1 MNNWDK
7 SIKAITSAVD
17 RTDYLYEKWAK
28 KLGVNNYVSRIMY
41 MLYLSEVNRQKEMVE
56 NYGMPK
62 QTVNTVITELQKKG
76 YIILIPDENDK
87 RSKIIKLT
95 QEGINYANKIVTP
108 LLDCEIRVLKKNG
121 YTTGWNADW
130 YYESVCRF
138 TWNRNENFLQ
148 QIKKLPYL

>member
-28 KLGVNNYVSRIMY
+28 KQGVNNYVSRIMY
-41 MLYLSEVNRQKEMVE
+41 MLYLSGVNRQKERVE

-108 LLDCEIRVLKKNG
+108 LLDCEIRVLKKMGTQRVEMLIDTMNQ
-121 YTTGWNADW
+121 YADLLETEMKTF
-130 YYESVCRF
+130 YS
-138 TWNRNENFLQ
+138 
-148 QIKKLPYL
+148 K

>member
-28 KLGVNNYVSRIMY
+28 KQGVNNYVSRIMY
-41 MLYLSEVNRQKEMVE
+41 MLYLSGVNRQKEMVE

-108 LLDCEIRVLKKNG
+108 LLDCEDVYKRQDLIMQMMNNKF
-121 YTTGWNADW
+121 TGGISSCFFMQ
-130 YYESVCRF
+130 YRIIFE
-138 TWNRNENFLQ
+138 
-148 QIKKLPYL
+148 

>member
-62 QTVNTVITELQKKG
+62 QAVNTVITELQKKG

-108 LLDCEIRVLKKNG
+108 LLDCEIRVLKKMGTQRVEMLIDTMNQ
-121 YTTGWNADW
+121 YADLLETEMKTF
-130 YYESVCRF
+130 YS
-138 TWNRNENFLQ
+138 
-148 QIKKLPYL
+148 K

>member
-28 KLGVNNYVSRIMY
+28 KQGVNNYVSRIMY
-41 MLYLSEVNRQKEMVE
+41 MLYLSGVNRQKETVE

-108 LLDCEIRVLKKNG
+108 LLDCEIRVLKKMGTQRVEMLIDTMNQ
-121 YTTGWNADW
+121 YADLLETEMKTF
-130 YYESVCRF
+130 YS
-138 TWNRNENFLQ
+138 
-148 QIKKLPYL
+148 K

>member
-56 NYGMPK
+56 NYSMPK

-108 LLDCEIRVLKKNG
+108 LLDCEIRVLKKMGTQRVEMLIDTMNQ
-121 YTTGWNADW
+121 YADLLETEMKTF
-130 YYESVCRF
+130 YS
-138 TWNRNENFLQ
+138 
-148 QIKKLPYL
+148 K

>member
-95 QEGINYANKIVTP
+95 QEGINYGP
-108 LLDCEIRVLKKNG
+108 
-121 YTTGWNADW
+121 
-130 YYESVCRF
+130 
-138 TWNRNENFLQ
+138 
-148 QIKKLPYL
+148 

>member
-1 MNNWDK
+1 
-7 SIKAITSAVD
+7 
-17 RTDYLYEKWAK
+17 
-28 KLGVNNYVSRIMY
+28 MY

-108 LLDCEIRVLKKNG
+108 LLDCEIRVLKKMGTQRVEMLIDTMNQ
-121 YTTGWNADW
+121 YADLLETEMKTF
-130 YYESVCRF
+130 YS
-138 TWNRNENFLQ
+138 
-148 QIKKLPYL
+148 K

>member
-28 KLGVNNYVSRIMY
+28 KQGVNNYVSRIMY
-41 MLYLSEVNRQKEMVE
+41 MLYLSGVNRQKEMVE
-56 NYGMPK
+56 NYGMLK

-108 LLDCEIRVLKKNG
+108 LLDCEIRVLKKMGTQRVEMLIDTMNQ
-121 YTTGWNADW
+121 YADLLETEMKTF
-130 YYESVCRF
+130 YS
-138 TWNRNENFLQ
+138 
-148 QIKKLPYL
+148 K

>member
-56 NYGMPK
+56 NYGMPQ

-108 LLDCEIRVLKKNG
+108 LLDCEIRVLKKMGTQRVEMLIDTMNQ
-121 YTTGWNADW
+121 YADLLETEMKTF
-130 YYESVCRF
+130 YS
-138 TWNRNENFLQ
+138 
-148 QIKKLPYL
+148 K

>member
-56 NYGMPK
+56 NYGMSK

-108 LLDCEIRVLKKNG
+108 LLDCEIRVLKKMGTQRVEMLIDTMNQ
-121 YTTGWNADW
+121 YADLLETEMKTF
-130 YYESVCRF
+130 YS
-138 TWNRNENFLQ
+138 
-148 QIKKLPYL
+148 K

>member
-56 NYGMPK
+56 NYGMQK

-108 LLDCEIRVLKKNG
+108 LLDCEIRVLKKMGTQRVEMLIDTMNQ
-121 YTTGWNADW
+121 YADLLETEMKTF
-130 YYESVCRF
+130 YS
-138 TWNRNENFLQ
+138 
-148 QIKKLPYL
+148 K

>member
-41 MLYLSEVNRQKEMVE
+41 MLYLSEVNRQKETVE

-108 LLDCEIRVLKKNG
+108 LLDCEIRVLKKMGTQRVEMLIDTMNQ
-121 YTTGWNADW
+121 YADLLETEMKTF
-130 YYESVCRF
+130 YS
-138 TWNRNENFLQ
+138 
-148 QIKKLPYL
+148 K

>member
-1 MNNWDK
+1 MTK
-7 SIKAITSAVD
+7 VRASTIIVFT
-17 RTDYLYEKWAK
+17 RTKLLGVILYEKWAK

-108 LLDCEIRVLKKNG
+108 LLDCEIRVLKKMGTQRVEMLIDTMNQ
-121 YTTGWNADW
+121 YADLLETEMKTF
-130 YYESVCRF
+130 YS
-138 TWNRNENFLQ
+138 
-148 QIKKLPYL
+148 K

>member
-62 QTVNTVITELQKKG
+62 QPVNTVITELQKKG

-108 LLDCEIRVLKKNG
+108 LLDCEIRVLKKMGTQRVEMLIDTMNQ
-121 YTTGWNADW
+121 YADLLETEMKTF
-130 YYESVCRF
+130 YS
-138 TWNRNENFLQ
+138 
-148 QIKKLPYL
+148 K

>member
-1 MNNWDK
+1 MTEPIIYTKNG
-7 SIKAITSAVD
+7 
-17 RTDYLYEKWAK
+17 LK

-108 LLDCEIRVLKKNG
+108 LLDCEIRVLKKMGTQRVEMLIDTMNQ
-121 YTTGWNADW
+121 YADLLETEMKTF
-130 YYESVCRF
+130 YS
-138 TWNRNENFLQ
+138 
-148 QIKKLPYL
+148 K

>member
-28 KLGVNNYVSRIMY
+28 KQGVNNYVSRIMY
-41 MLYLSEVNRQKEMVE
+41 MLYLSGVNRQKEMVE
-56 NYGMPK
+56 NYGMQK

-108 LLDCEIRVLKKNG
+108 LLDCEIRVLKKMGTQRVEMLIDTMNQ
-121 YTTGWNADW
+121 YADLLETEMKTF
-130 YYESVCRF
+130 YS
-138 TWNRNENFLQ
+138 
-148 QIKKLPYL
+148 K

>member
-28 KLGVNNYVSRIMY
+28 KLGVNNYVSRIM
-41 MLYLSEVNRQKEMVE
+41 YLSEVNRQKEMVE

-108 LLDCEIRVLKKNG
+108 LLDCEIRVLKKMGTQRVEMLIDTMNQ
-121 YTTGWNADW
+121 YADLLETEMKTF
-130 YYESVCRF
+130 YS
-138 TWNRNENFLQ
+138 
-148 QIKKLPYL
+148 K

>member
-108 LLDCEIRVLKKNG
+108 LLDCEIRVLKKRGTQRVEMLIDTMNQ
-121 YTTGWNADW
+121 YADLLETEMKTF
-130 YYESVCRF
+130 YS
-138 TWNRNENFLQ
+138 
-148 QIKKLPYL
+148 K

>member
-28 KLGVNNYVSRIMY
+28 KQGVNNYVSRIMY
-41 MLYLSEVNRQKEMVE
+41 MLYLSGVNRQKEMVE
-56 NYGMPK
+56 NYGMPN

-108 LLDCEIRVLKKNG
+108 LLDCEIRVLKKMGTQRVEMLIDTMNQ
-121 YTTGWNADW
+121 YADLLETEMKTF
-130 YYESVCRF
+130 YS
-138 TWNRNENFLQ
+138 
-148 QIKKLPYL
+148 K

>member
-62 QTVNTVITELQKKG
+62 PTVNTVITELQKKG

-108 LLDCEIRVLKKNG
+108 LLDCEIRVLKKMGTQRVEMLIDTMNQ
-121 YTTGWNADW
+121 YADLLETEMKTF
-130 YYESVCRF
+130 YS
-138 TWNRNENFLQ
+138 
-148 QIKKLPYL
+148 K

>member
-87 RSKIIKLT
+87 RSKIKL
-95 QEGINYANKIVTP
+95 
-108 LLDCEIRVLKKNG
+108 LKK
-121 YTTGWNADW
+121 
-130 YYESVCRF
+130 
-138 TWNRNENFLQ
+138 LQ
-148 QIKKLPYL
+148 PETKILLLSAEAQMKY

>member
-17 RTDYLYEKWAK
+17 RTDYLY
-28 KLGVNNYVSRIMY
+28 
-41 MLYLSEVNRQKEMVE
+41 EVNRQKEMVE

-108 LLDCEIRVLKKNG
+108 LLDCEIRVLKKMGTQRVEMLIDTMNQ
-121 YTTGWNADW
+121 YADLLETEMKTF
-130 YYESVCRF
+130 YS
-138 TWNRNENFLQ
+138 
-148 QIKKLPYL
+148 K

>member
-28 KLGVNNYVSRIMY
+28 KQGVNNYVSRIMY
-41 MLYLSEVNRQKEMVE
+41 MLYLSGVNRQKEMVE

-62 QTVNTVITELQKKG
+62 QIVNTVITELQKKG

-108 LLDCEIRVLKKNG
+108 LLDCEIRVLKKMGTQRVEMLIDTMNQ
-121 YTTGWNADW
+121 YADLLETEMKTF
-130 YYESVCRF
+130 YS
-138 TWNRNENFLQ
+138 
-148 QIKKLPYL
+148 K

>member
-108 LLDCEIRVLKKNG
+108 LLDCEIRVLKKMGTQRVEMLIDTMNQ
-121 YTTGWNADW
+121 YAVLETEMKTF
-130 YYESVCRF
+130 YS
-138 TWNRNENFLQ
+138 
-148 QIKKLPYL
+148 K

>member
-1 MNNWDK
+1 MTEPIIYTKNG
-7 SIKAITSAVD
+7 
-17 RTDYLYEKWAK
+17 LK
-28 KLGVNNYVSRIMY
+28 KQGVNNYVSRIMY
-41 MLYLSEVNRQKEMVE
+41 MLYLSGVNRQKEMVE

-108 LLDCEIRVLKKNG
+108 LLDCEIRVLKKMGTQRVEMLIDTMNQ
-121 YTTGWNADW
+121 YADLLETEMKTF
-130 YYESVCRF
+130 YS
-138 TWNRNENFLQ
+138 
-148 QIKKLPYL
+148 K

>member
-62 QTVNTVITELQKKG
+62 QPSI
-76 YIILIPDENDK
+76 
-87 RSKIIKLT
+87 
-95 QEGINYANKIVTP
+95 P
-108 LLDCEIRVLKKNG
+108 LLLSFRKKDIL
-121 YTTGWNADW
+121 YLYPMKTTNA
-130 YYESVCRF
+130 V
-138 TWNRNENFLQ
+138 
-148 QIKKLPYL
+148 K